1 MVYISNKNIISQFSL
16 VYSLIGLFFF
26 INKINCSSLNSTEI
40 EQFNKTMN
48 RYKQM
53 VANYNILSKKM
64 EKITLN
70 IFMRIRFKD
79 LKRSF
84 DDLKREIDA
93 LKLKYHKKESISEN
107 IIIANNLTDD
117 FEIKYINSVNA
128 YKRFEETKNML
139 GGMLKTFIIVLSIF
153 IFIVLLFIGIGSYF
167 VIQYNKKR
175 RYFKL
180 NEEVSIRIGQSDE
193 KVKDKSNQD
202 NKNDFMGKSTE
213 EDIQGRNDI
222 NKNQVQLQSHNSPLS
237 KEYLSQNNI

>member
-70 IFMRIRFKD
+70 IFMRIRFID

-84 DDLKREIDA
+84 DDLKSEIDA

-167 VIQYNKKR
+167 VIQYNKKK

>member
-26 INKINCSSLNSTEI
+26 INQINCSSLNSTEI

-84 DDLKREIDA
+84 DDLKSEIDA

-167 VIQYNKKR
+167 VIQYNKKK

>member
-128 YKRFEETKNML
+128 YKRFEETKSML

-153 IFIVLLFIGIGSYF
+153 IFIVLVFIGIGSYF
-167 VIQYNKKR
+167 VIQYNKKK

>member
-1 MVYISNKNIISQFSL
+1 MVYISNKSIISQFSL

-70 IFMRIRFKD
+70 IFMRIRFID

-84 DDLKREIDA
+84 DDLKSEIDA

>member
-84 DDLKREIDA
+84 DDLKSEINA

-128 YKRFEETKNML
+128 YKRFEETKSML

-175 RYFKL
+175 YFKL
-180 NEEVSIRIGQSDE
+180 NEEVSIRIGQSVE